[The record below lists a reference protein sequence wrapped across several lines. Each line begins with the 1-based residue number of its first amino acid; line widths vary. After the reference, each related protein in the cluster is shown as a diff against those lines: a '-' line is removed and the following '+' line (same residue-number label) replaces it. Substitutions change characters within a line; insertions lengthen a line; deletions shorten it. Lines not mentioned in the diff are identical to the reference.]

1 MKYTVDPKYKNWRL
15 DKFLTEKTGE
25 TRNQIQKQIKA
36 GLILVNGEKSKVHR
50 FLNVGETIEIQSTK
64 SEISAAQSCRQAA
77 LRCQNK
83 FKTQNLNSKDTTI
96 YSLPPTSLLDKIA
109 NFFAPK
115 LKPKIIA
122 KTKDY
127 LVIEKPAGMLV
138 HSTFKNETNTVV
150 DWLIKKFPKTK
161 KLEDVSRVS
170 TGKGMNTPYRPGIIH
185 RIDRDVSGLLLI
197 PFNLNA
203 FDNFKEQFKKRK
215 IKKEYIALVRGQMPE
230 DTGEIEFEISRS
242 AEGKRMAAHPKN
254 SGKGK
259 PSVTKYTVLKR
270 FAKFTLMKVEP
281 QTGRTNQIRVHF
293 LAIGHPIV
301 GDTVYKLKTQSPKS
315 KKNSKYKNKN
325 QIDISRP
332 FLHSN
337 KLTFADL
344 QGKIQTYE
352 SKLPT
357 ELEEILKQI

>member
-25 TRNQIQKQIKA
+25 TRNQIQRQIKA
-36 GLILVNGEKSKVHR
+36 GVVLVNGNKSKVHR
-50 FLNVGETIEIQSTK
+50 FLAEKDEIEILNSKPETLNK
-64 SEISAAQSCRQAA
+64 SEIQ
-77 LRCQNK
+77 
-83 FKTQNLNSKDTTI
+83 NSKSKGATP
-96 YSLPPTSLLDKIA
+96 YSLQPTPSFLQRLSS
-109 NFFAPK
+109 FFTPK

-161 KLEDVSRVS
+161 KLEDVSHVS
-170 TGKGMNTPYRPGIIH
+170 TGKGQNTPYRPGIIH

-203 FDNFKEQFKKRK
+203 FDNFKEQFKTRK
-215 IKKEYIALVRGQMPE
+215 IKKEYIALVHGQTPE
-230 DTGEIEFEISRS
+230 DAGEIEFEISRS

-259 PSVTKYTVLKR
+259 PSVTKYTVIKR
-270 FAKFTLMKVEP
+270 YNKFTLLKVEP

-293 LAIGHPIV
+293 FAIGHPIV
-301 GDTVYKLKTQSPKS
+301 GDKVYKRKIQSTKS
-315 KKNSKYKNKN
+315 KINLKYKNKN
-325 QIDISRP
+325 QIDLDRP

-337 KLTFADL
+337 KLMFTDL
-344 QGKIQTYE
+344 QDNMQTYE
-352 SKLPT
+352 SKLPA
-357 ELEEILKQI
+357 ELEEVLNKIE